1 MSYSPG
7 TLLQVVGIAGG
18 AAAFVLSVLAWEF
31 FRGSP
36 FGNLVAFLPVLVAA
50 FTGLGVLSVAVPA
63 ASLVFELAE
72 AVVYTWLLVFVAL
85 MVRLHARLSPTPRR
99 DTDG

>member
-1 MSYSPG
+1 MAYTPAALVTLAAVAAG
-7 TLLQVVGIAGG
+7 TV
-18 AAAFVLSVLAWEF
+18 AFALSVLAWEF

-50 FTGLGVLSVAVPA
+50 TTLLGAVSVVAPGTGTLVAFV
-63 ASLVFELAE
+63 E

-85 MVRLHARLSPTPRR
+85 MLRLHARLAPATRR
-99 DTDG
+99 DVP

>member
-1 MSYSPG
+1 MPF
-7 TLLQVVGIAGG
+7 THAALPQLAAVAAG
-18 AAAFVLSVLAWEF
+18 AAAFALSVLAWEF

-50 FTGLGVLSVAVPA
+50 TTLLGVVSIVAPETGT
-63 ASLVFELAE
+63 LVEFVE

-85 MVRLHARLSPTPRR
+85 MIRLHARLAPATRR
-99 DTDG
+99 DAP